1 MPNVD
6 PAEDFSCSDI
16 KQMNEIV
23 VSKRAIDYL
32 IELKDTLFTSK

>member
-1 MPNVD
+1 MPNFD
-6 PAEDFSCSDI
+6 PAEDFRCSDI
-16 KQMNEIV
+16 KQMNEI